1 MRNLVVI
8 YISRLLLLLL
18 PFGQILWSAHLVLEE
33 HANSFEVN
41 DLKFEK
47 VSSPHW
53 CSDFLHGEHRGLLP
67 NITSE
72 EEFIS
77 IAVKKRTYLD
87 VSSYIKT
94 SNYLRFY
101 VRGPP
106 VWNI

>member
-1 MRNLVVI
+1 MRNLLLI

-53 CSDFLHGEHRGLLP
+53 CSDFLHGENRGLLP
-67 NITSE
+67 NITPE
-72 EEFIS
+72 EEFFS

-94 SNYLRFY
+94 LNYLRFY

-106 VWNI
+106 VCSI